1 MRVITLFLSATLCF
15 IMASMTRTVRGYDI
29 RIQRTGENWMGEV
42 KHAWSEKGILPQE
55 WEAVKQDPTVEK
67 AVIHYGTE
75 RRKQSQKRNVLDQ
88 YPQGD

>member
-1 MRVITLFLSATLCF
+1 MRVSIIILSSIVCL
-15 IMASMTRTVRGYDI
+15 IVVPMTRTVRGYDI

-42 KHAWSEKGILPQE
+42 KHAWSEKGVLPQE